1 MAEAVQ
7 ALKYALTVGSVYA
20 LVAFGYS
27 LIFSTTR
34 IVNFAQGTL
43 VIVGG
48 YLAWWCYAIAFDS
61 NVSIL
66 LVTLIVIVATGVV
79 GLLFDV
85 VAIEPLGQ
93 FDPVTNIGW
102 LVTTFA
108 AGIIAQTVVQ
118 QQISNTGQA
127 LPDLIESVLGW
138 DGSVVKDV
146 AIGPNDVVL
155 VVATLLLV
163 IGLETFQSRTRL
175 GRAFRAVAQDRQA
188 ASLMGVNP
196 RAMVRLS
203 FVIAGALTGLSGV
216 LIAPLL
222 GVRFNIGLNLGVAGF
237 VAAVIGGLG
246 STRGAIVGGYLVAL
260 VEGMVGVFSSRAETY
275 RPIAVFAVFVL
286 VLALRPTGL
295 MGRPVV
301 EKV

>member
-1 MAEAVQ
+1 MGEAVQ
-7 ALKYALTVGSVYA
+7 VLKYALTVGSVYA

-43 VIVGG
+43 VVVGG
-48 YLAWWCYAIAFDS
+48 YLAWWCYTTVFDGD
-61 NVSIL
+61 VSIL
-66 LVTLIVIVATGVV
+66 LVALIVLVVAGIV
-79 GLLFDV
+79 GLLFDL
-85 VAIEPLGQ
+85 VAVEPLGQ

-108 AGIIAQTVVQ
+108 AGIIAQTIVQ
-118 QQISNTGQA
+118 ELISNTGQT
-127 LPDLIESVLGW
+127 LPDLVDSVFDW
-138 DGSVVKDV
+138 DGSVVEDV

-155 VVATLLLV
+155 VIVTLLLV
-163 IGLETFQSRTRL
+163 LALEAFQSRTRL

-196 RAMVRLS
+196 KAMVRLS

-216 LIAPLL
+216 LVAPLL

-246 STRGAIVGGYLVAL
+246 STRGAIVGGYLIAF

-275 RPIAVFAVFVL
+275 RPMAVFAVFVL

-295 MGRPVV
+295 LGKPSV